1 MSALRALLI
10 AGTHSGCGKT
20 SVTLGLMTA
29 LRKRGLTV
37 QGFKCGPDFI
47 DPGLHGLATGRTS
60 HNLDAWMLPAHSL
73 QALFQRAGAGAD
85 VAVVEGAMGLFDGQG
100 ACERGS
106 SAEIAT
112 LLDLPVVLV
121 VDARAM
127 GRSVAALVHGFA
139 SFDPTL
145 AIAGV
150 LVNQVASSRHQAILT
165 EALAALPSGPPLLG
179 CLGRAPEITLPSRHL
194 GLVTAQDLPQAR
206 VHLERLAQWV
216 EASGAVDRLLALVP
230 TRPAPAAVLPSPAE
244 RPQPAVPIGVAQD
257 AAFCFAYAENLRL
270 LEASGARLIPFSP
283 LRDTRLPAGIQ
294 GLYLCGGYPELHAAP
309 LAANSRLREEIRAF
323 CASHR
328 PVWAECGGFMY
339 LGQTLTD
346 IHGHSH
352 PMVGHFQLH
361 TVMESTRQALGY
373 RQVTIATPCPLGEEG
388 ETARGHEFHYSRVCG
403 HDPEARPLFGSSQG
417 DTGWVKAQ
425 VCGTYVHLHLGS
437 NPRLAAH
444 FTAACRTCPP
454 WPRR

>member
-1 MSALRALLI
+1 
-10 AGTHSGCGKT
+10 
-20 SVTLGLMTA
+20 
-29 LRKRGLTV
+29 
-37 QGFKCGPDFI
+37 
-47 DPGLHGLATGRTS
+47 
-60 HNLDAWMLPAHSL
+60 MLPAHSL
-73 QALFQRAGAGAD
+73 QELFHRACVGAD

-100 ACERGS
+100 ASGRGS
-106 SAEIAT
+106 SAEIAA
-112 LLDLPVVLV
+112 LLDLPVLLV

-139 SFDPTL
+139 SFDPNL
-145 AIAGV
+145 PIAGV
-150 LVNQVASSRHQAILT
+150 LANQVASRRHQAIVT
-165 EALAALPSGPPLLG
+165 ESLAALPSGPPLLG
-179 CLGRAPEITLPSRHL
+179 CLERAPEITLPSRHL

-206 VHLERLAQWV
+206 AHLELLGRWV
-216 EASGAVDRLLALVP
+216 EASGAVDRLLAL
-230 TRPAPAAVLPSPAE
+230 APMQHNATAVQPSPPE
-244 RPQPAVPIGVAQD
+244 SVLPAVPIGVAQD
-257 AAFCFAYAENLRL
+257 AAFCFVYAENLRL

-283 LRDTRLPAGIQ
+283 LWDTRLPAGIQ
-294 GLYLCGGYPELHAAP
+294 GLYLCGGYPELHAAA
-309 LAANSRLREEIRAF
+309 LAANAGLRGEIRAL
-323 CASHR
+323 CAAGW

-346 IHGHSH
+346 IQGHTH

-373 RQVTIATPCPLGEEG
+373 RQVTIVTPCPLGEGG
-388 ETARGHEFHYSRVCG
+388 EEARGHEFHYSRICG

-454 WPRR
+454 WPGR